1 MFSALSFETCP
12 LKKLSGASPCLS
24 AKNNELGVR
33 VAGLAA
39 ESLGDLDLEVSHI
52 FLAMGLEF
60 VNSNTPFDIQF

>member
-1 MFSALSFETCP
+1 MFSALSLETYP
-12 LKKLSGASPCLS
+12 LKKLSGASLCLS

-52 FLAMGLEF
+52 FF
-60 VNSNTPFDIQF
+60 SNEVGVCKFQHPF

>member
-12 LKKLSGASPCLS
+12 LKRLSGASLCLR

-39 ESLGDLDLEVSHI
+39 ESLGDLDLEVSLI
-52 FLAMGLEF
+52 CLATRLES
-60 VNSNTPFDIQF
+60 VSSDTSFDI